1 MLTVPVA
8 FSKFVDLAGSG
19 TDIRLRL
26 LVEDDNASSDFI
38 FSISGDFAH
47 LFEIVKDTENPALA
61 ENTTAFKLALKEG
74 AELSFGDL
82 NGFNLDIS
90 VSDGDTDTDP
100 NAHSS
105 ETRQVQIEKNNPPTL
120 TLIQSNG
127 IVRENEWIAVK
138 TDASFQLSDID
149 VDDSAA
155 DFTFKV
161 YDNGALSEYFEVVY
175 DEDTGQYFIWQ
186 TATTFLDYE
195 TIPQH
200 NLTIEAIDQYGA
212 VSNSLNFKIDVE
224 NDENEVVVEQFEII
238 FDRGTEFIVLDDS
251 NLKVTFELTSTPE
264 EEEVRLFL
272 RGLPDESVTLLF
284 DGNPIATNSFGLPT
298 MDGNDFEFSQDD
310 IDNGR
315 FSIEIADPTADID
328 TFIPIRIWQ
337 GGRILQMPVVS
348 RKLDDTATSEFA
360 DIVDASEETAPL
372 TIATS
377 DGRDTIT
384 TGFGDDYV
392 EAGRGVDVIH
402 LDNDAS
408 ASSEDSVFYTIGTLK
423 SGIITARDGADT
435 IHNFELGE
443 DKLILRGREDNL
455 GDGTTE
461 SLLKALDD
469 GCA

>member
-1 MLTVPVA
+1 MG
-8 FSKFVDLAGSG
+8 GS
-19 TDIRLRL
+19 
-26 LVEDDNASSDFI
+26 
-38 FSISGDFAH
+38 
-47 LFEIVKDTENPALA
+47 
-61 ENTTAFKLALKEG
+61 
-74 AELSFGDL
+74 
-82 NGFNLDIS
+82 
-90 VSDGDTDTDP
+90 
-100 NAHSS
+100 
-105 ETRQVQIEKNNPPTL
+105 
-120 TLIQSNG
+120 
-127 IVRENEWIAVK
+127 
-138 TDASFQLSDID
+138 
-149 VDDSAA
+149 
-155 DFTFKV
+155 
-161 YDNGALSEYFEVVY
+161 
-175 DEDTGQYFIWQ
+175 
-186 TATTFLDYE
+186 
-195 TIPQH
+195 
-200 NLTIEAIDQYGA
+200 
-212 VSNSLNFKIDVE
+212 
-224 NDENEVVVEQFEII
+224 
-238 FDRGTEFIVLDDS
+238 
-251 NLKVTFELTSTPE
+251 
-264 EEEVRLFL
+264 
-272 RGLPDESVTLLF
+272 
-284 DGNPIATNSFGLPT
+284 
-298 MDGNDFEFSQDD
+298 DFEFYQDD

-402 LDNDAS
+402 LDNDVS
-408 ASSEDSVFYTIGTLK
+408 ASSEDSVFYTIGRLA
-423 SGIITARDGADT
+423 SGTITARDGADT